1 MDQHNHD
8 QDTGRSGG
16 IAHAAFVGGGR
27 VSDPGAGGPDRQS
40 QQFRAQGKG
49 WRAQEVNGVLTVS
62 RHLPVSFDLA
72 VETVLPLVGSRRRL
86 AHQVRQDMWRALR
99 DLRGF
104 APAVRI
110 APEAG
115 HLRLT
120 AGGSVAAKTFPRAR
134 CEALLRDLLDDPLA
148 RSRWL
153 RCAGGQNA

>member
-8 QDTGRSGG
+8 HDTGRSGG
-16 IAHAAFVGGGR
+16 IAHAASVGGGR
-27 VSDPGAGGPDRQS
+27 VSDSGTGGPDRQS
-40 QQFRAQGKG
+40 PQTRGPRKG
-49 WRAQEVNGVLTVS
+49 WREQEVNGVLTVS

-72 VETVLPLVGSRRRL
+72 VETVLPAVGSRRRL

-104 APAVRI
+104 APAVRV
-110 APEAG
+110 ASEAG

-134 CEALLRDLLDDPLA
+134 CEAVLRSLLEDPRA
-148 RSRWL
+148 RARWL